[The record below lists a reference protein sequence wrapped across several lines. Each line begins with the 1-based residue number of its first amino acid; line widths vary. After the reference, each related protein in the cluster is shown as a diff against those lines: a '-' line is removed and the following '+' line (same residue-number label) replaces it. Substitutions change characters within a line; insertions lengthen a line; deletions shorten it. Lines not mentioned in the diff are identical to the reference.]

1 MCSSASQANVAWRRR
16 ERINTMNTE
25 VMYIPRQLWVGRIT
39 ELGVNAWAMFTMVLE
54 RTYGDCRV
62 SADITIQQFQDQ
74 TGLTEKQLQKALDKL
89 YYSGIIRVFGGP
101 NRGTFRFS
109 FEDAVRDGILP
120 APSPVSVEEV

>member
-62 SADITIQQFQDQ
+62 SVEITYQEIVDQ
-74 TGLTEKQLQKALDKL
+74 TGLTAKQVGRAVQKIMESDIPVGMLP
-89 YYSGIIRVFGGP
+89 GGQ
-101 NRGTFRFS
+101 TVIFS
-109 FEDAVRDGILP
+109 FEDADCDGILP
-120 APSPVSVEEV
+120 SPSPVSVEEV